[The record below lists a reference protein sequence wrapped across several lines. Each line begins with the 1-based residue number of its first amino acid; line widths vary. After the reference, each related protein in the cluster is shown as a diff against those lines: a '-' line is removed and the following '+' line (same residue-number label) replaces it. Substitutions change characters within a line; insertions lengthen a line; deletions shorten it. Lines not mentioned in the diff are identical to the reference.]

1 MNRFEILIVGGHH
14 SSAVPIIKKLQNT
27 HTVKFIGH
35 KYASVLNSEVSSE
48 YKEITSLGVDYI
60 NLKSPKF
67 YKVGGFS
74 KYFKLLKSTLFCL
87 SFLIKNRPK
96 LVLSFGG
103 YLAVPV
109 SIAARILF
117 IPIVTHEQTLEKGMA
132 NKIVSTLST
141 KVLLSWPT
149 SNMSKKYV
157 VVGLPLREEIK
168 NVAVKKIGKEYKIKT
183 IFIQGGKQGS
193 HLLNQFV
200 FENIE
205 YFVKNFKIIHQ
216 TSRHSENN
224 DFQTSKKLSKKYN
237 GNYQSFDFI
246 FGEDYTK
253 VLSQADMIISRSGA
267 HITYEA
273 CYLKMPS
280 IFIPIPWVSG
290 NEQLKLAINANN
302 YTPSVVLQEKD
313 LSFKSLK
320 SCIDNLKQEISRGKK
335 YNHVIEDSDEK
346 VMQILLKYLT

>member
-1 MNRFEILIVGGHH
+1 MNRFDILIVGGHH

-27 HTVKFIGH
+27 HKIKFIGH
-35 KYASVLNSEVSSE
+35 KYASVLNSEISSE
-48 YKEITSLGVDYI
+48 YKEITSLEVDYI
-60 NLKSPKF
+60 NLKAPKF

-74 KYFKLLKSTLFCL
+74 KYFKLFKSTFFCL

-109 SIAARILF
+109 CIAAKILF

-132 NKIVSTLST
+132 NKVVSKLST

-149 SNMSKKYV
+149 SNLSKKYV

-168 NVAVKKIGKEYKIKT
+168 NVPTKKIGKDYKIKT

-193 HLLNQFV
+193 HVLNRFV

-205 YFVKNFKIIHQ
+205 YLVKKYKVIHQ
-216 TSRHSENN
+216 TSKHSENN
-224 DFQTSKKLSKKYN
+224 DFETSKKLSSKYK

-246 FGEDYTK
+246 FGKDYTK
-253 VLSQADMIISRSGA
+253 VLTEADMIISRSGA
-267 HITYEA
+267 HMTYEA
-273 CYLKMPS
+273 CFIKMPS
-280 IFIPIPWVSG
+280 VFVPIPWVSG
-290 NEQLKLAINANN
+290 NEQFKLAINANN
-302 YTPSVVLQEKD
+302 YIPSVVLQEKD
-313 LSFKSLK
+313 LNFKSLK
-320 SCIDNLKQEISRGKK
+320 SSFANLKTEVSKAKK
-335 YNHVIEDSDEK
+335 YNNVIEDSDER
-346 VMQILLKYLT
+346 VMQILLQFLN